1 MTTESLLVVIVLM
14 AVGYIFIATVCW
26 IRWSHDKDLH
36 ARIDAAAALRGEM
49 APLPPRSK
57 KKNNPPS
64 KTKP

>member
-1 MTTESLLVVIVLM
+1 MTTESLLVVIVLI
-14 AVGYIFIATVCW
+14 AVGYIFIATVC
-26 IRWSHDKDLH
+26 WSHDKDLH